1 MLVLA
6 DKSQDPILLKEMR
19 AGIDI
24 HAQNAVDLLRAPPAK
39 AKDPQYREPA
49 KRAGFGVVTGI
60 TDQGL
65 YEQLRLSHIE
75 TTRGQCR
82 DILAAYMRK
91 YRGVEKYINDIRAKT
106 RRLGYVRDSWGM
118 LRYLPGVWS
127 DIPYVR
133 GEAERQSHSH
143 DISGTAQGI
152 IQRAMGRLWQ
162 RLLDEVWPAGI
173 YCEILLQ
180 IHDELIWEGEG
191 EPDSWQAQMIAE
203 IIREE
208 LVRDSPM
215 FAVPLKA
222 KATTGKTWGELK

>member
-1 MLVLA
+1 MA
-6 DKSQDPILLKEMR
+6 DKSGDPVLIDEMLR
-19 AGIDI
+19 GVDI
-24 HAQNAVDLLRAPPAK
+24 HAQNAMDLLGATK
-39 AKDPQYREPA
+39 EQSTLKEFREPA
-49 KRAGFGVVTGI
+49 KRAGFGIITGI
-60 TDQGL
+60 TEQGL
-65 YEQLRLSHIE
+65 YEQMQLNHIKISKLA
-75 TTRGQCR
+75 CR
-82 DILAAYMRK
+82 DVLVNYLRK
-91 YRGVEKYINDIRAKT
+91 YRGIDKYIKDIRSKT

-152 IQRAMGRLWQ
+152 IQRAMVRIWQ
-162 RLLDEVWPAGI
+162 RLVDEIWPAGI

-191 EPDSWQAQMIAE
+191 EPDSWQATLIAE

-208 LVRDSPM
+208 LVAESHL
-215 FAVPLKA
+215 FKVPLKA
-222 KATTGKTWGELK
+222 KATTGLTWGDLK